1 MPRLWC
7 ILYISWLAIVQ
18 ILTEW
23 SEDVGMIHKMCA
35 ANQLAECHDG
45 DDVVMKPGTEHRAL
59 QRPDAPIIH
68 YPRPNIAATTIA
80 SAILIYMACF
90 FASEL

>member
-1 MPRLWC
+1 MQLFDC
-7 ILYISWLAIVQ
+7 H
-18 ILTEW
+18 T
-23 SEDVGMIHKMCA
+23 EDVGMIHKMCA
-35 ANQLAECHDG
+35 ANQLAECHDS